1 MSKKFGGRIE
11 PFATLQ
17 GNIEKP
23 SGGSPKSEI
32 CFNSYKEFPSIGN
45 SEKLYIATDENA
57 IYRWD
62 GEENV
67 YICIGRDWNNISEIQ
82 CSLN

>member
-1 MSKKFGGRIE
+1 MSKKIGGRIE

-17 GNIEKP
+17 GNIDKP

-32 CFNSYKEFPSIGN
+32 CFNSYKEFPNIGN
-45 SEKLYIATDENA
+45 PEKLYIATDENA

-62 GEENV
+62 SKENV
-67 YICIGRDWNNISEIQ
+67 YICIGREQDEISEIQ